1 MCLGI
6 PGRLVEIINND
17 FQVGMVEVSGVRG
30 AVSLALVW
38 DEIAVG
44 DWVLVHVGFALARI
58 DEQEAERTLAWLEGM
73 GQAYADELQSFEAS
87 RIQAEDHRTVRLDAI
102 SHTGKRRV
110 LSKVKLR

>member
-6 PGRLVEIINND
+6 HGRLVEIINDD
-17 FQVGMVEVSGVRG
+17 FRIGTVEVSGVRG
-30 AVSLALVW
+30 SVSLALLT

-58 DEQEAERTLAWLEGM
+58 DEQDAERTLAWLEGM

-87 RIQAEDHRTVRLDAI
+87 RIHAAERRTAGDRQ
-102 SHTGKRRV
+102 S
-110 LSKVKLR
+110 

>member
-6 PGRLVEIINND
+6 PGRLVEIINDD
-17 FQVGMVEVSGVRG
+17 FRIGTVEVSGVRG
-30 AVSLALVW
+30 SVSLALLT

-58 DEQEAERTLAWLEGM
+58 DEQDAERTLAWLEGM

-87 RIQAEDHRTVRLDAI
+87 RIHAAERRTAGDRQ
-102 SHTGKRRV
+102 S
-110 LSKVKLR
+110 

>member
-6 PGRLVEIINND
+6 PGRLVEIINAD
-17 FQVGMVEVSGVRG
+17 FQVGTVEVSGVRG

-38 DEIAVG
+38 DEITVG

-58 DEQEAERTLAWLEGM
+58 DGEDAVRTLAWLEGM

-87 RIQAEDHRTVRLDAI
+87 RITAGNHRTAR
-102 SHTGKRRV
+102 
-110 LSKVKLR
+110 

>member
-6 PGRLVEIINND
+6 PGRLVEIINDD

-87 RIQAEDHRTVRLDAI
+87 RIDAADRRTLQ
-102 SHTGKRRV
+102 
-110 LSKVKLR
+110 